1 MSDAELILIGGLLL
15 GSGIAAAMV
24 ADRAR
29 VPGLVLFLG
38 LGMLVGSEGPGGV
51 EFNDVELTRTL
62 GTIGLVLILF
72 EGGLTAGWQEIR
84 PVLKTALSLAIV
96 GTLITA
102 VIGALFAA
110 WLFDLGT
117 LEALIV
123 GSAIAATDS
132 AAIFAVLRGST
143 LRRRLARA
151 LEGESGMNDPIAVL
165 LVTGFIAWIQ
175 EPGYGLTDML
185 VEFGGDLLVGA
196 VVGTLVGYG
205 ARWAFTRLDYPT
217 PGLYPVASMAAAAL
231 SFGLAD
237 VSHGSGFLA
246 VYLTG
251 LALGTG
257 ILPARRTITAF
268 HQGLSWVAQI
278 SLFFMLGLLVYPSQL
293 VDVALQGAVLALAMI
308 FVARPIATLIA
319 TQVDRFRFS
328 ERIMLSWAGLRGAV
342 PIWLATLPVIAGVEG
357 SELLFNVVFFVVVG
371 STLIQGYTFEPL
383 AQRLGLTTGEA
394 ALPQPVVET
403 GMIQEL
409 GGDVLAFRMEHLRRS
424 RRAHGQGARAAAGC
438 TDQPDRAR
446 RRGAAAARL
455 DRRRCRRRA
464 ASAGPAGIPR
474 RDQPDHLDTWRE
486 GPIVGPTRLPIGMRG
501 SPAIFSVRP
510 TRPEDGD
517 TGRADGRRRRRG
529 LADPAGPIRRRRGDR
544 GPRRRPVRRDR
555 ARPDRGRRP
564 SQPGP
569 LVRGAGGAAV
579 DEPAG
584 PGVAAGCDRNDR
596 RPSAADNSEQ
606 MLRFA
611 SALLGLRG
619 VAARQGRQLAGG
631 AG

>member
-15 GSGIAAAMV
+15 GAGIAAAMI

-29 VPGLVLFLG
+29 VPSLVLFLG
-38 LGMLVGSEGPGGV
+38 LGMLVGSEGVGGV
-51 EFNDVELTRTL
+51 DFEDVELTQTL

-84 PVLKTALSLAIV
+84 PVLKTAVSMAIV
-96 GTLITA
+96 GTLLTA
-102 VIGALFAA
+102 LIGALFAA

-165 LVTGFIAWIQ
+165 LVAGFIAWLQ
-175 EPGYGLTDML
+175 EPGYGLLDMV
-185 VEFGGDLLVGA
+185 VEFSGDLLIGALVGA
-196 VVGTLVGYG
+196 AVGLG

-251 LALGTG
+251 LTLGTG
-257 ILPARRTITAF
+257 LLPARRTVTAF

-278 SLFFMLGLLVYPSQL
+278 SLFFLLGLLVFPSGL
-293 VDVALQGAVLALAMI
+293 IDVALEGIALALAII
-308 FVARPIATLIA
+308 FIARPIATLVA
-319 TQVDRFRFS
+319 TQVESFRFR
-328 ERIMLSWAGLRGAV
+328 ERVMLSWAGLRGAV
-342 PIWLATLPVIAGVEG
+342 PIWLATLPVVAGVEG

-383 AQRLGLTTGEA
+383 AQRLGLTTGES

-409 GGDVLAFRMEHLRRS
+409 GGDVLAFRVEPDD
-424 RRAHGQGARAAAGC
+424 AAAGHMVKELGLPREALVNLIVRDGEAILPRGS
-438 TDQPDRAR
+438 TPIESGDEIHLLVR
-446 RRGAAAARL
+446 RESRTEINR
-455 DRRRCRRRA
+455 
-464 ASAGPAGIPR
+464 IMN
-474 RDQPDHLDTWRE
+474 TWRDGPIE
-486 GPIVGPTRLPIGMRG
+486 GPEPIRIGLRG

-510 TRPEDGD
+510 TRPADGD
-517 TGRADGRRRRRG
+517 TGDPTDIDGVGVARILRTRTDKPAAVVVLVDGRFAVTGPDLIAIGGRRN
-529 LADPAGPIRRRRGDR
+529 LARWCHERAERPITDAQ
-544 GPRRRPVRRDR
+544 DR
-555 ARPDRGRRP
+555 AWLQEAIGLVDT
-564 SQPGP
+564 PG
-569 LVRGAGGAAV
+569 
-579 DEPAG
+579 
-584 PGVAAGCDRNDR
+584 
-596 RPSAADNSEQ
+596 
-606 MLRFA
+606 
-611 SALLGLRG
+611 LG
-619 VAARQGRQLAGG
+619 
-631 AG
+631 

>member
-51 EFNDVELTRTL
+51 EFSDVELTRTL

-102 VIGALFAA
+102 VIGAVFAA

-251 LALGTG
+251 LTLGTG
-257 ILPARRTITAF
+257 ILPARTTVTAF

-278 SLFFMLGLLVYPSQL
+278 SLFFLLGLLVYPSQL
-293 VDVALQGAVLALAMI
+293 IDVALEGSALALAMI
-308 FVARPIATLIA
+308 FIARPIATLIA
-319 TQVDRFRFS
+319 TQVESFRFS

-383 AQRLGLTTGEA
+383 AKRLGLTTGEA

-409 GGDVLAFRMEHLRRS
+409 GGDVLAFRMEQSDVAVGHMVKELGLPRDALINLIVRKGEALLPRGSTVIEGGDELHLLVRRES
-424 RRAHGQGARAAAGC
+424 RAEINRII
-438 TDQPDRAR
+438 
-446 RRGAAAARL
+446 
-455 DRRRCRRRA
+455 
-464 ASAGPAGIPR
+464 S
-474 RDQPDHLDTWRE
+474 TWRE
-486 GPIVGPTRLPIGMRG
+486 GPIVGPAPLPIGMRG

-510 TRPEDGD
+510 TRADDGD
-517 TGRADGRRRRRG
+517 TGAPKAVDGVEVSQTLRTRPDVAAAIVVLVDGRFAVTGPDLIAVGGRRN
-529 LADPAGPIRRRRGDR
+529 LARWCAERAERASTSPQ
-544 GPRRRPVRRDR
+544 DR
-555 ARPDRGRRP
+555 AWLQEAIG
-564 SQPGP
+564 
-569 LVRGAGGAAV
+569 AV
-579 DEPAG
+579 DAPA
-584 PGVAAGCDRNDR
+584 
-596 RPSAADNSEQ
+596 
-606 MLRFA
+606 LR
-611 SALLGLRG
+611 
-619 VAARQGRQLAGG
+619 
-631 AG
+631 